1 MSLFGIGAGAVL
13 GAVSGLIGSKM
24 KNDATKSAN
33 QASIAF
39 EREKAQNAHQWEVE
53 DLRKAGL
60 NPILSAGGSGASIGS
75 PTIIPAGESPLSGAI
90 NGAMSSQV
98 VQEQLKQAKEKTKQ
112 EEINT
117 NNLLSLSNYFEPDL
131 DENGKQIYKDG
142 LPQFHHRN
150 LITDEYKNRVAS
162 TALQNSL
169 IEQEI
174 KSAKYD
180 NVYKGLEASL
190 YSSPYAPYLFGVER
204 AIRMAGDIGKAVYS
218 FR

>member
-1 MSLFGIGAGAVL
+1 MWDAVIGAVAGLASTHSTNKANS
-13 GAVSGLIGSKM
+13 AVSS
-24 KNDATKSAN
+24 N
-33 QASIAF
+33 SIAF
-39 EREKAQNAHQWEVE
+39 EREKAQNAHQWEVD

-60 NPILSAGGSGASIGS
+60 NPILSAGGSGASTGS
-75 PTIIPAGESPLSGAI
+75 PTFIPAGESPLSGAI
-90 NGAMSSQV
+90 NGAMSSRI

-131 DENGKQIYKDG
+131 DKNGKQIYKDG
-142 LPQFHHRN
+142 LPVFHHRN

-169 IEQEI
+169 IEQQI
-174 KSAKYD
+174 KSAQFD

-190 YSSPYAPYLFGVER
+190 YSSPYAPYLYGVER
-204 AIRMAGDIGKAVYS
+204 AIKMAGDIGRSVYS

>member
-1 MSLFGIGAGAVL
+1 MWGAVIGAVA
-13 GAVSGLIGSKM
+13 GL
-24 KNDATKSAN
+24 ASAHSTN
-33 QASIAF
+33 KANSAINAQSISF

-60 NPILSAGGSGASIGS
+60 NPILSAGGSGASTGS
-75 PTIIPAGESPLSGAI
+75 PTFIPAGESPLSGAI
-90 NGAMSSQV
+90 NGAMSSRIA
-98 VQEQLKQAKEKTKQ
+98 QEQLKQAKEKTKQ

-142 LPQFHHRN
+142 LPVFHHRN

-169 IEQEI
+169 IEQQI
-174 KSAKYD
+174 KSAQYD
-180 NVYKGLEASL
+180 NVYKGLEAFI
-190 YSSPYAPYLFGVER
+190 YSSPYAPYLYGVER
-204 AIRMAGDIGKAVYS
+204 SIKMAGDIGRAVYS

>member
-1 MSLFGIGAGAVL
+1 MWGAIVSAV
-13 GAVSGLIGSKM
+13 AGLASAHSSNKANSAI
-24 KNDATKSAN
+24 SAN
-33 QASIAF
+33 SIAF

-60 NPILSAGGSGASIGS
+60 NPILSAGGSGASTGS
-75 PTIIPAGESPLSGAI
+75 PTFIPAGESPLSGAI
-90 NGAMSSQV
+90 NGAMSSRIA
-98 VQEQLKQAKEKTKQ
+98 QEQLKQAKEKTKQ

-131 DENGKQIYKDG
+131 DKNGKQIYKDG
-142 LPQFHHRN
+142 LPLFHHRN

-169 IEQEI
+169 IEQQI
-174 KSAKYD
+174 KSAQYD
-180 NVYKGLEASL
+180 NVYKGLDASL
-190 YSSPYAPYLFGVER
+190 YSSSYAPYLFLVER
-204 AIRMAGDIGKAVYS
+204 AIKMAADIGRSVYS

>member
-1 MSLFGIGAGAVL
+1 MWDAVIGAVAGLASTYSTNKANS
-13 GAVSGLIGSKM
+13 AVSS
-24 KNDATKSAN
+24 N
-33 QASIAF
+33 SIAF
-39 EREKAQNAHQWEVE
+39 EREKAQNAHQWEVD

-60 NPILSAGGSGASIGS
+60 NPILSAGGSGASTGS
-75 PTIIPAGESPLSGAI
+75 PTFIPAGESPLSGAI
-90 NGAMSSQV
+90 NGAMSSRI

-131 DENGKQIYKDG
+131 DKNGKQIYKDG
-142 LPQFHHRN
+142 LPVFHHRN

-169 IEQEI
+169 IEQQI
-174 KSAKYD
+174 KSAQFD

-190 YSSPYAPYLFGVER
+190 YSSPYAPYLYGVER
-204 AIRMAGDIGKAVYS
+204 AIKMAGDIGRSVYS